1 MLQCVLHPLLPVIFG
16 PRGSHVL
23 IRDRSLNFTEA
34 PAQGAHLVEEGRV
47 VCRALCVPSLRLVLY
62 DYTHISSVA

>member
-1 MLQCVLHPLLPVIFG
+1 M
-16 PRGSHVL
+16 